1 MDSPDDLSNG
11 PSLPRGNTTAI
22 DPGRS
27 APHDGGTPKP
37 LARAV
42 GGRGWGELP
51 SIKAEPEID
60 TEACGRMIHYPKEA
74 IESGIEGDV
83 KLRVTLDETG
93 RVKEVKV
100 LRGLGHGLDQ
110 EAVAALRQ
118 RCRFAPAIATDGRA
132 VPYIVEPYIFHFE
145 IPR

>member
-1 MDSPDDLSNG
+1 MESPDDLSAG

-27 APHDGGTPKP
+27 APPDPGTRP

-42 GGRGWGELP
+42 GGRGWGDLP
-51 SIKAEPEID
+51 AIRTEPEID
-60 TEACGRMIHYPKEA
+60 TDACGRMIHYPKEA
-74 IESGIEGDV
+74 IDSGIEGDV
-83 KLRVTLDETG
+83 KLRVSLDETG
-93 RVKEVKV
+93 RVKEVRV

-132 VPYIVEPYIFHFE
+132 VPYVVEPYIFHFE